1 MGEATKGIQK
11 VQYRVLNDS
20 QCAEV
25 VESAYRILENT
36 GCIIH
41 NQEARKILEKEGCQV
56 EGELVKIPAAL
67 TRWAVEKAPSTV
79 ALYDRDGNAAMV
91 LEPGNVY
98 FGPAITITQ
107 IDDLETGKRR
117 ASVKQDS
124 ANAAILIDSLENISW
139 VSPCTSAS
147 DVDAS
152 VADLAELHAILPN
165 TRKPVMY
172 WSQNCKNLE
181 YQFEM
186 FEAVAGSAERLREK
200 PFMINLVCPMDPLT
214 HTDDGMAQLMY
225 LAKKQAPAV
234 YIAGIGFGLSGP
246 ITLAGGIAIGMADT
260 LAGLVVSQLVSPG
273 TPFVV
278 SKFSDNVN
286 MRTMSVTHSN
296 PEMLLAN
303 AATADIFRYMKL
315 PFCSNFPGTDCG
327 VFDQVAAFD
336 KSVQTYTAILSGT
349 NMNFAMGAYESGA
362 YAKFAD
368 MVFGNEIIGFLKVL
382 TGGMEVSEETL
393 AEDVIDEVGPGGV
406 FFAEEH
412 TLEHLHDFWEADL
425 LSPRTS
431 GEWEASGRQ
440 NVEDILNQRVKEILE
455 KGPSHPLAPEIV
467 EKLDE
472 IMGRAE
478 KELKS

>member
-1 MGEATKGIQK
+1 MSEETRKVQK
-11 VQYRVLNDS
+11 VQYRVLNPE
-20 QCAEV
+20 QCAQV

-41 NQEARKILEKEGCQV
+41 NKEARELLADAGCQV
-56 EGELVKIPAAL
+56 EGELVKIPASL
-67 TRWAVEKAPSTV
+67 TKWAVEKAPSTV
-79 ALYDRDGNAAMV
+79 TLYDRDGNPAMV

-107 IDDLETGKRR
+107 IDDPETGKRR

-124 ANAAILIDSLENISW
+124 ANAAILMDALENISW
-139 VSPCTSAS
+139 VSPCTSAT

-172 WSQNCKNLE
+172 WSQSCKNLE
-181 YQFEM
+181 YQFKM
-186 FEAVAGSAERLREK
+186 FEAIAGSAERLKEK

-214 HTDDGMAQLMY
+214 HTDDGMAQLIY
-225 LAKKQAPAV
+225 LARKQSPAV
-234 YIAGIGFGLSGP
+234 YIAGIGFGLTGP
-246 ITLAGGIAIGMADT
+246 ITLAGGVAIGMADT

-278 SKFSDNVN
+278 SKFSDNVD

-303 AATADIFRYMKL
+303 GATADIFRYMKL

-336 KSVQTYTAILSGT
+336 KGIQTYTALLSGT

-368 MVFGNEIIGFLKVL
+368 LVFGNEIIGFLKVL
-382 TGGMEVSEETL
+382 TGSVEVSEETL

-406 FFAEEH
+406 FFAEDH
-412 TLEHLHDFWEADL
+412 TLDHIYDFWEADL
-425 LSPRTS
+425 LKPRTS
-431 GEWEASGRQ
+431 GEWEKSGRQ
-440 NVEDILNQRVKEILE
+440 NVEEILNQRVKAILE
-455 KGPSHPLAPEIV
+455 KGPQHPLAPEIV
-467 EKLDE
+467 EKLNE
-472 IMGRAE
+472 IMDRAE
-478 KELKS
+478 KELKK

>member
-1 MGEATKGIQK
+1 MSNKTEA
-11 VQYRVLNDS
+11 VQYRVLS
-20 QCAEV
+20 PEQCAEV
-25 VESAYRILENT
+25 AESAYRILENT

-41 NQEARKILEKEGCQV
+41 NKEAREILEKEGCRV

-67 TRWAVEKAPSTV
+67 TRRAVAMAPDSVTI
-79 ALYDRDGNAAMV
+79 YDRDGNPGMV

-107 IDDLETGKRR
+107 IDDLDTGKRR

-124 ANAAILIDSLENISW
+124 ANAAILMDSLENISW
-139 VSPCTSAS
+139 VSPLTSAS
-147 DVDAS
+147 DVNAS
-152 VADLAELHAILPN
+152 AADLAELHAILPN

-172 WSQNCKNLE
+172 WSQNCRNLE

-186 FEAVAGSAERLREK
+186 FEAIAGSAEQLQKK

-214 HTDDGMAQLMY
+214 HTDDGMAQLIY
-225 LAKKQAPAV
+225 LARKHAPAV

-246 ITLAGGIAIGMADT
+246 ITLAGGVAIGIADT

-273 TPFVV
+273 TPFIV

-286 MRTMSVTHSN
+286 MRNMSVTHSN
-296 PEMLLAN
+296 PEMLVAN
-303 AATADIFRYMKL
+303 AATADIFRYMGL
-315 PFCSNFPGTDCG
+315 PFCSNFGGTDCG

-336 KSVQTYTAILSGT
+336 KSIQLYTAMLSGT

-368 MVFGNEIIGFLKVL
+368 LVYGNEMIGFLKVL

-406 FFAEEH
+406 FFSEEH
-412 TLEHLHDFWEADL
+412 TLDHLHDFWEADL
-425 LSPRTS
+425 MKPRT
-431 GEWEASGRQ
+431 GGQWEQ
-440 NVEDILNQRVKEILE
+440 TDHKNLEDILNERIREILA
-455 KGPSHPLAPEIV
+455 KGSAHPLDPEIV
-467 EKLDE
+467 KKLDE
-472 IMGRAE
+472 IMARAE
-478 KELKS
+478 KEL